1 MNKKQAMDCI
11 SGLYPPDTEKGQEL
25 LRQAKAEMESWRD
38 LPENILIRYAEL
50 CQREEN
56 HIYNDIKRKMKT
68 W

>member
-1 MNKKQAMDCI
+1 MNKKQAIDCI

-25 LRQAKAEMESWRD
+25 LRQAKAEMESWKD

>member
-1 MNKKQAMDCI
+1 MNKKEAIDCI

-25 LRQAKAEMESWRD
+25 LRQAKAEMESWKD

-50 CQREEN
+50 CQQEEN
-56 HIYNDIKRKMKT
+56 RQYHKAVEKIKT